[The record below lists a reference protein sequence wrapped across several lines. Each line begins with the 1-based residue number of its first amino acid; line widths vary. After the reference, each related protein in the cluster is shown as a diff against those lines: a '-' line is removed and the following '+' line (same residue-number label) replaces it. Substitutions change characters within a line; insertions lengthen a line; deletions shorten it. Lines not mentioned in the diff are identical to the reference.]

1 MAYSSTGRRPFEYA
15 SKSGHSHVISDPAV
29 QQVLDRCKLPTMAEE
44 VDLQRYS
51 LIPHTR
57 AGSNPI
63 EHVIAI
69 DGGYAEIPVRPQF
82 PSATMAFIQCGALSF
97 STKDLDG
104 IDAQAFIDPAD
115 MGRLKNIERLKLAL
129 PVRTIRLKD
138 ETSFSTSVR
147 KTIFDFFRR
156 DIAGRS
162 LAETLKWLIFE
173 EFTSNVEWSLASCPL
188 CKTRDIELR
197 GSDFDTGFT
206 TTCPACKGDL
216 FITDVLR
223 LHEAIDEELGAGGI
237 LGYLVTTIEQVLAV
251 HFVKALLEIKPSV
264 LKEVIFI
271 KDGPLAFFGQ
281 TANLHKPMRSLV
293 GYLFQKHNL
302 FMAGVEK
309 SGSFVEHAA
318 QIAALMKP
326 SQVLLLSNEYIY
338 KYIIPGKADA
348 SNAYGRTTYYGNKV
362 IFKSRTEGMHVVT
375 LPMSEVLV
383 TPTEKDIRNLH
394 SVLQI
399 IERMRCDM
407 YDNALLPV
415 ALANKLVSLSD
426 HPSAKILE
434 RFAKSHLI
442 S

>member
-29 QQVLDRCKLPTMAEE
+29 QQALDRCKLPTLGEE
-44 VDLQRYS
+44 VDLQKYS
-51 LIPHTR
+51 LVPHVQ

-69 DGGYAEIPVRPQF
+69 DGGYTEIVVRPQF
-82 PSATMAFIQCGALSF
+82 PSATMAFMQCGALSF
-97 STKDLDG
+97 SIKDLDG
-104 IDAQAFIDPAD
+104 IDAQSFIDPAD

-129 PVRTIRLKD
+129 PIRTIRLKD
-138 ETSFSTSVR
+138 ESSFSASVR
-147 KTIFDFFRR
+147 RTIFEFFRR
-156 DIAGRS
+156 DIAGHS

-173 EFTSNVEWSLASCPL
+173 EFGTKGTWSLASCPL
-188 CKTRDIELR
+188 CQTRDISLAS
-197 GSDFDTGFT
+197 SDFDANFT
-206 TTCPACKGDL
+206 AKCPACKGDL
-216 FITDVLR
+216 FITDTLR

-237 LGYLVTTIEQVLAV
+237 LGYLVTTIEQILAV
-251 HFVKALLEIKPSV
+251 HFMKALLELKPSV
-264 LKEVIFI
+264 LSHVIFM

-293 GYLFQKHNL
+293 AYLFAKYNL
-302 FMAGVEK
+302 FMAGLEK

-318 QIAALMKP
+318 QIAPLMKP
-326 SQVLLLSNEYIY
+326 SQMLLLSNDYIY
-338 KYIIPGKADA
+338 KYIIPGKADP
-348 SNAYGRTTYYGNKV
+348 SSVYGRTTYYGTKV

-375 LPMSEVLV
+375 LPTNDLFAS
-383 TPTEKDIRNLH
+383 PTEKDIRNLH
-394 SVLQI
+394 AVLHI

-434 RFAKSHLI
+434 RFAKSHVTA
-442 S
+442 